1 MAVSIIGID
10 KIAPE
15 LRQTFA
21 DLGDR
26 AIFLLAEKVAEEARK
41 KAPLLSISGQVN
53 RKNVPHKY
61 KAPFGAIKRSIRTV
75 PSIKMKYSYLVNARD
90 WRARFVEYGIKP
102 HTMPKSASSRRRVYK
117 FLGKTG
123 QTPIYRSKINHPGTQ
138 GAKFLERASSDRN
151 INMFLD
157 DVISEINNGK

>member
-26 AIFLLAEKVAEEARK
+26 AIFLLAKKVTAEAK
-41 KAPLLSISGQVN
+41 KNAPLLTSYGESN
-53 RKNVPHKY
+53 RNAFPHKY
-61 KAPFGAIKRSIRTV
+61 KAYRGAIKRSIRTV
-75 PSIKMKYSYLVNARD
+75 PSVKMKYSYLVNARD
-90 WRARFVEYGIKP
+90 WRARFVEYGTKP
-102 HTMPKSASSRRRVYK
+102 HTMPKSKGSSRRTKYK
-117 FLGKTG
+117 FLGVNGRPVFRK
-123 QTPIYRSKINHPGTQ
+123 RINHPGTQ

>member
-26 AIFLLAEKVAEEARK
+26 AIFLLAEKVKDEAKR
-41 KAPLLSISGQVN
+41 
-53 RKNVPHKY
+53 NVPILSSYGIENRNMFPHKN
-61 KAPFGAIKRSIRTV
+61 KASAGAIKRSIKTV

-90 WRARFVEYGIKP
+90 WRARFVEYGTKP
-102 HTMPKSASSRRRVYK
+102 HTMPKSKGRTRRSKYA
-117 FLGKTG
+117 FLGRGGKAVYRKT
-123 QTPIYRSKINHPGTQ
+123 IKHPGTQ
-138 GAKFLERASSDRN
+138 GAKFLDRAASDSNVDR
-151 INMFLD
+151 FVD
-157 DVISEINNGK
+157 EVIVEMNNGR